1 MSITLRE
8 FTSADEM
15 RNFYRDLIARR
26 NALGPPPVTRPPA
39 PPAPELEPEQLADP
53 GLEPEPPPP
62 PAPPR
67 PSLPSCS
74 NSIRRI
80 IIAAAQEFDA
90 PPEVVCGA
98 GRSKKD
104 VVVRHA
110 AVLLARDLTSL
121 SISAIGRALN
131 RDHATVLHAIR
142 SMRRRLSEDHVL
154 ALKVARVR
162 DRLLDPN
169 FAGSH
174 Q

>member
-1 MSITLRE
+1 MTPLRE

-15 RNFYRDLIARR
+15 RNFYRELIARR
-26 NALGPPPVTRPPA
+26 NALGPRPP
-39 PPAPELEPEQLADP
+39 PEPEQLAE

-62 PAPPR
+62 PALPR

-74 NSIRRI
+74 NTIRRI
-80 IIAAAQEFDA
+80 ILAAAREFDA

-98 GRSKKD
+98 GRGRKD
-104 VVVRHA
+104 VVFRHVV
-110 AVLLARDLTSL
+110 VLLAHDLTSL

-131 RDHATVLHAIR
+131 RDHTTILHAIR
-142 SMRRRLSEDHVL
+142 SMRRRLEEDHVL

-162 DRLLDPN
+162 VRLLDPN
-169 FAGSH
+169 YHDGSH